1 MISNAHIR
9 ETAEAYL
16 REHPEASDELA
27 PLFGLLGQ
35 DAQLA
40 SRKEFRGHVTAGA
53 ILADAEGRILFIE
66 HVALGRWLT
75 PGGHLENEDE
85 ELMQAALREL
95 AEETGIRQQDV
106 VPLLEVPVH
115 IDVHTIPDS
124 PVKGEPEH
132 EHIDFRFL
140 FTTGVDV
147 AQLQAEEVSGFA
159 WFEADLLSRGGL
171 QENVQRALKDR
182 A

>member
-1 MISNAHIR
+1 MITNVHIR
-9 ETAEAYL
+9 ATAEAYL
-16 REHPEASDELA
+16 REHPKASDELA

-66 HVALGRWLT
+66 HVALARWLT
-75 PGGHLENEDE
+75 PGGHLEDQDE

-95 AEETGIRQQDV
+95 AEETGIQQQDV
-106 VPLLEVPVH
+106 VPLLEIPVH

-124 PVKGEPEH
+124 PAKGEPEH
-132 EHIDFRFL
+132 EHIDFRYL
-140 FTTGVDV
+140 FTTAADV
-147 AQLQAEEVSGFA
+147 AQLQAEEVSGSA
-159 WFEADLLSRGGL
+159 WHEAALLRSGGL
-171 QENVQRALKDR
+171 RENVQRALKER